1 MSEGTRDRIEG
12 TVDVMG
18 GRAKSAFG
26 DATNDEQL
34 RDEGDMDQ
42 LSGNAQQGVGNAKD
56 ALGDAKEKL
65 DNVMDKFKKD

>member
-12 TVDVMG
+12 SVDEMG

-26 DATNDEQL
+26 DATNDEQM

-42 LSGNAQQGVGNAKD
+42 LSGNAQQGVGNVKD
-56 ALGDAKEKL
+56 AAGNIKDKL
-65 DNVMDKFKKD
+65 DSVMDKIKKD